1 VFDPN
6 EARAFSSEVDTGSHS
21 NQVYADCVDL
31 SAVENASKQKNNAK
45 PKYFMLL
52 SWSAGKVA
60 SIRDFRH
67 ASYVIDGADYL
78 I

>member
-1 VFDPN
+1 
-6 EARAFSSEVDTGSHS
+6 
-21 NQVYADCVDL
+21 
-31 SAVENASKQKNNAK
+31 
-45 PKYFMLL
+45 MLL
-52 SWSAGKVA
+52 NWSAGKVA